1 MHNAVSHLLGKQST
15 NSVISP
21 ATTPTGPVLPASASM
36 PINVKSNG
44 PQNGNNGGVIIS
56 PRYKEFK
63 TYSSTFDGLQALE
76 QSQAAAAAGGG
87 MVAVSVASVGTANLC
102 SNATAATARDIEE
115 QITGRN
121 LQGIGAGKRELARV
135 TFGSQNNKPLQ
146 F

>member
-1 MHNAVSHLLGKQST
+1 MHNAVSHLLSKQST
-15 NSVISP
+15 NSVSP

-76 QSQAAAAAGGG
+76 QSQAAAAGGGG
-87 MVAVSVASVGTANLC
+87 MVAVSVASVGTASLC
-102 SNATAATARDIEE
+102 SNATAVTARDIEE

-121 LQGIGAGKRELARV
+121 LPGIGAGKLELARV
-135 TFGSQNNKPLQ
+135 TFGSQNNNP
-146 F
+146 

>member
-1 MHNAVSHLLGKQST
+1 
-15 NSVISP
+15 
-21 ATTPTGPVLPASASM
+21 M

-87 MVAVSVASVGTANLC
+87 MVAVSVASVGTAILC

-121 LQGIGAGKRELARV
+121 LSGIGAGKRELAQV